1 MEDLAITLQYSQLHN
16 RGMIFKWLQCKKR
29 SKNKIFQMADFLYL
43 LGNEPPVSPWVLSS
57 EFCLCFRLAI
67 Q

>member
-29 SKNKIFQMADFLYL
+29 SKNKIFQMADFF
-43 LGNEPPVSPWVLSS
+43 V
-57 EFCLCFRLAI
+57 FTR